1 MTRLKKSD
9 DFQPVAWVGQYP
21 IHVTTLLVI
30 INAATM
36 IATSILMSLGHQ
48 AFLNQLAFSSEA
60 VRNDFA
66 IWQFFTYPF
75 VNPPSIGFVISMF
88 LLFSFGREVER
99 FVGRSAFLWLYL
111 VLLLVPPCLLSAV
124 GFFHPTGLV
133 GASVLN
139 FSVFLAF
146 AILYPNVEFF
156 LIQIAMKY
164 IAWVMLSIYTLQAL
178 AYRDWTSLVVLWASA
193 ITAYIYTARLRSV
206 PIFGGLE
213 LHRPRTKAAAVSAA
227 PVKPR
232 RPRESDVVES
242 IDPLLEKISQHG
254 LKSLTM
260 RERERLEQART
271 TLLRK
276 TR

>member
-21 IHVTTLLVI
+21 IHVATLLVI
-30 INAATM
+30 INATTM
-36 IATSILMSLGHQ
+36 IATSVAMSLGYQ
-48 AFLNQLAFSSEA
+48 SFLDRLAFSSEA
-60 VRNDFA
+60 VRSQFA
-66 IWQFFTYPF
+66 FWQFFTYPF
-75 VNPPSIGFVISMF
+75 VNPPGIGFVISMF

-111 VLLLVPPCLLSAV
+111 VLLVVPPCLLSAI
-124 GFFHPTGLV
+124 GFFHPTFFV

-139 FSVFLAF
+139 FGVFLGF

-156 LIQIAMKY
+156 LIQVAMKY
-164 IAWVMLSIYTLQAL
+164 IAWIMLSIYTLERL
-178 AYRDWTSLVVLWASA
+178 AYRDWTFLVVLWASA
-193 ITAYIYTARLRSV
+193 ITAYIYMARLRSV
-206 PIFGGLE
+206 PIFGGFE
-213 LHRPRTKAAAVSAA
+213 LRRPSARAIPA
-227 PVKPR
+227 PKVTPKPR

-242 IDPLLEKISQHG
+242 IDPLLDKISQHG
-254 LKSLTM
+254 LKSLTI

-271 TLLRK
+271 SLLRK